1 MLHNADDL
9 ADCLEDFKIRMTLNS
24 PKLTNDRI
32 HDSYC
37 LESLTCMTS
46 ALYAKQNNQEEI
58 FFGKKT
64 TTTTA
69 TSFWCH
75 FYLYL

>member
-1 MLHNADDL
+1 M
-9 ADCLEDFKIRMTLNS
+9 I
-24 PKLTNDRI
+24 RI

-58 FFGKKT
+58 FFGKKNNNNSNIILV
-64 TTTTA
+64 
-69 TSFWCH
+69 SFLPVFVRTVKTFH
-75 FYLYL
+75 TGD